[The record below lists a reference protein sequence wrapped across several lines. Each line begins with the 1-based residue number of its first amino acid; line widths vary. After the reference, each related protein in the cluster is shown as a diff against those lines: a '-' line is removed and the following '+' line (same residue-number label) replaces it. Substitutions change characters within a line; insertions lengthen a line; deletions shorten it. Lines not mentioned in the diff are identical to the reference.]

1 MSLQSFKV
9 IPFHT
14 RKIVDIVYY
23 INKSTFTKMKKFL
36 FLSAF
41 AMTVLAWTSCS
52 KSAQTTKTQGEEA
65 VIEEVAAEETLS
77 NEAYYD
83 EVLDMYENAFKNNDF
98 EVISATTENLAEAEM
113 EGLLTPVQLERWH
126 KLNQ

>member
-1 MSLQSFKV
+1 
-9 IPFHT
+9 
-14 RKIVDIVYY
+14 
-23 INKSTFTKMKKFL
+23 MKKLL

-41 AMTVLAWTSCS
+41 AMIALAWTSCS

-65 VIEEVAAEETLS
+65 VIEEVAAEETQS

-83 EVLDMYENAFKNNDF
+83 EVLDAYENALKTNDF
-98 EVISATTENLAEAEM
+98 EVISATTENLAEAEV
-113 EGLLTPVQLERWH
+113 EGLLTPVQVERWH